1 MFAERFCLLP
11 LPIPEHNPVLGK
23 VQLSIAE
30 RRVLAFVRAGYSN
43 KEIAGHLQRAEPT
56 IKHQIS
62 SAMRK
67 CGVSSRT
74 RLMAALG

>member
-11 LPIPEHNPVLGK
+11 RPLSEHEPVFGSEVLTP
-23 VQLSIAE
+23 AE
-30 RRVLAFVRAGYSN
+30 RRVLAYLRAGYSN
-43 KEIAGHLQRAEPT
+43 KEIAARLERAEAT
-56 IKHQIS
+56 IKHQV
-62 SAMRK
+62 SASMRK

>member
-1 MFAERFCLLP
+1 MVAERFCLLP
-11 LPIPEHNPVLGK
+11 LPLSGNNPL
-23 VQLSIAE
+23 LSSVHLSPAE
-30 RRVLAFVRAGYSN
+30 CRVLAYVRAGYSN
-43 KEIAGHLQRAEPT
+43 KEIAARLSRSEPT

>member
-1 MFAERFCLLP
+1 MVAERFCLLP
-11 LPIPEHNPVLGK
+11 QPLAADNPVLAGI
-23 VQLSIAE
+23 VLTPAE

-43 KEIAGHLQRAEPT
+43 KEIATRLGRSEPT
-56 IKHQIS
+56 IKHQVS
-62 SAMRK
+62 SAMHK